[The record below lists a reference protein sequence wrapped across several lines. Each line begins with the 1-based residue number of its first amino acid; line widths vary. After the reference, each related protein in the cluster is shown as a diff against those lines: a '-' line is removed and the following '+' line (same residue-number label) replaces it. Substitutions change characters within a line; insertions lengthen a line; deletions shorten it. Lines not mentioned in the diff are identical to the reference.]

1 MSFLTQLLPAQRV
14 FLPTAQRLLPG
25 TLGWVAKRA
34 EKDVLNG
41 VRAGVHTGRWALG
54 LAPLGLP
61 LACIAGWVVW
71 PAIDE
76 DWKRETFSFGSAA
89 EPAEAAAE
97 PAAPEARVHDGPAP
111 TGTGSWV
118 KEGVGA
124 MPTLAEEGSAA
135 VNAPGSG
142 ATWTKAGVGAMP
154 TLAGGD
160 DADEDED
167 EDDE

>member
-1 MSFLTQLLPAQRV
+1 MSFLPAQRV
-14 FLPTAQRLLPG
+14 FLPTAKRLLPG
-25 TLGWVAKRA
+25 TLGWIAKRA

-41 VRAGVHTGRWALG
+41 VRAGVFTGRWALG

-71 PAIDE
+71 PAVDE

-89 EPAEAAAE
+89 EPAAAAAE
-97 PAAPEARVHDGPAP
+97 PVAAEARVHDGPAP
-111 TGTGSWV
+111 VDESSWV

-124 MPTLAEEGSAA
+124 MPVIAEEGSSTT
-135 VNAPGSG
+135 VNTPQNG

-154 TLAGGD
+154 TLASGDGG
-160 DADEDED
+160 DEDED